1 MIEIWSI
8 IPTSL
13 PLATASTST
22 SSSIQSS
29 NNPTDDETG
38 NDLVYHQS
46 DLMEPTIL
54 YTSNYRLL
62 CIYST

>member
-13 PLATASTST
+13 PLPTATTSISNT
-22 SSSIQSS
+22 IQPSVNS
-29 NNPTDDETG
+29 YDDETG
-38 NDLVYHQS
+38 NNDLVYGQS

-54 YTSNYRLL
+54 YTSN
-62 CIYST
+62 

>member
-13 PLATASTST
+13 PLATATTSISNT
-22 SSSIQSS
+22 IQPSMNS
-29 NNPTDDETG
+29 YDDETG
-38 NDLVYHQS
+38 NNDLVYGQS

-54 YTSNYRLL
+54 YTSN
-62 CIYST
+62 

>member
-13 PLATASTST
+13 PLATATTSISNT
-22 SSSIQSS
+22 IQPSVNS
-29 NNPTDDETG
+29 YDDETG
-38 NDLVYHQS
+38 NNDLVYGQS

-54 YTSNYRLL
+54 YTSN
-62 CIYST
+62 